1 MSNFRAYRG
10 IGQLSPF
17 CDSMIQFHL
26 MNSGLAFER
35 IDYVRW
41 LGRNPFS
48 IPSNLVA
55 ASLGVRVARVVLEL
69 GACCLWL
76 VVALAIV
83 L

>member
-1 MSNFRAYRG
+1 
-10 IGQLSPF
+10 
-17 CDSMIQFHL
+17 MIQSHL
-26 MNSGLAFER
+26 VNPSLAFER
-35 IDYVRW
+35 IDYVCW

-48 IPSNLVA
+48 ILSNLVA